1 MEQRGIIFEVLFLSA
16 SLGRSALA
24 LSGLKPPSKFTAVIH
39 AVTPLV
45 SQSQPVLK
53 LLVAAAKSQY
63 CAQVS
68 GEVGRVDR
76 VPAPCR
82 LVDRRPPLLPCY
94 TLASSHVLPSYSPF
108 ICHALL
114 LPFHQLRGSWK
125 WNLVQVMGRLQRD
138 LCSGVKWNIYQHF
151 FVVVKIPHISS
162 TVWYLSFSFWLS
174 SLSVIISRS
183 IHVAAS
189 GIISFFFNF
198 LAMLQ
203 GMWDLSSLTRDQTH
217 VPAVEVRS
225 LNHWTPGKAS
235 NTLFTEYIH
244 TLSHLK
250 VSKWKTNFRKAPERT
265 QKTKLQQQKLTRWRQ
280 EASTFFHSRCD

>member
-16 SLGRSALA
+16 SLGCSALA

-68 GEVGRVDR
+68 GEVGRVDP

-82 LVDRRPPLLPCY
+82 LVDQRPPPLLPCY
-94 TLASSHVLPSYSPF
+94 TLAPRDSSHILPCYSPF

-125 WNLVQVMGRLQRD
+125 
-138 LCSGVKWNIYQHF
+138 
-151 FVVVKIPHISS
+151 
-162 TVWYLSFSFWLS
+162 
-174 SLSVIISRS
+174 
-183 IHVAAS
+183 
-189 GIISFFFNF
+189 
-198 LAMLQ
+198 
-203 GMWDLSSLTRDQTH
+203 
-217 VPAVEVRS
+217 
-225 LNHWTPGKAS
+225 
-235 NTLFTEYIH
+235 
-244 TLSHLK
+244 
-250 VSKWKTNFRKAPERT
+250 
-265 QKTKLQQQKLTRWRQ
+265 
-280 EASTFFHSRCD
+280 